1 MPAAWGGQRPGW
13 QEVGIVLIHHSVVR
27 LTHQYLLSDFS
38 GPEIALGMGI
48 IKSVKI
54 PAFMGLIFY
63 QEGLTISKVSK

>member
-1 MPAAWGGQRPGW
+1 MPTAWGGQWSDW
-13 QEVGIVLIHHSVVR
+13 QGVGIALIHHSVVH

-38 GPEIALGMGI
+38 GPEIALGIGI

-54 PAFMGLIFY
+54 TALMGLIFY